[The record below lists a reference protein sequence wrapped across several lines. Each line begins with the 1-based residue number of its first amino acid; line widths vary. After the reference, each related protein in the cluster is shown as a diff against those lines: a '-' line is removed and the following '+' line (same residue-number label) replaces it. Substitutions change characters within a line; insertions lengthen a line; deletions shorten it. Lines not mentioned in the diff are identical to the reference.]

1 VGPAGAAD
9 FRVSAPEKVRA
20 CYGCG
25 REIEGEQVLHLPAL
39 AKEGIYNAVCPACH
53 IDMNRTNVFRLVTR
67 CVTDAVIGKQEP
79 AHDVGCSC
87 PECQKRFDEAVREA
101 REVSKMR
108 QRQLDEITRP
118 VEFPRLTDDDPWRHR
133 SAGMRCRTCMWYV
146 PKAPQRPAEI
156 PDGPF
161 VIYEVGRCR
170 RHAPTMGGYPVV
182 KREDWCGDHRLD
194 ENKA

>member
-1 VGPAGAAD
+1 MGPAGAAD

-87 PECQKRFDEAVREA
+87 PECQKRFDDAVREV

-133 SAGMRCRTCMWYV
+133 SAGMRCRTCMWFV
-146 PKAPQRPAEI
+146 PKAPQAPESPTLR
-156 PDGPF
+156 
-161 VIYEVGRCR
+161 EVGRCR
-170 RHAPTMGGYPVV
+170 RHAPAMGGYPAV
-182 KREDWCGDHRLD
+182 KRDDWCGDHRLD